1 MHITCNCDFL
11 TLECD
16 FQKKYED
23 YWFEDGKRTGKPEST
38 KPLMAQPDP
47 PAKDF
52 KINKAGGGGKR
63 AYNKKSAHWDNAKVP
78 KNTFTP
84 IGHRGPSPG
93 PGTPDQTEKQL
104 ALEAQVELEQ
114 KEKEVWKER

>member
-1 MHITCNCDFL
+1 MTYNCDFL

-16 FQKKYED
+16 FQKRYED
-23 YWFEDGKRTGKPEST
+23 YWFEEGKRSRKSEPT
-38 KPLMAQPDP
+38 KPLKAQPDP

-52 KINKAGGGGKR
+52 KINKAGGTAKR
-63 AYNKKSAHWDNAKVP
+63 AYNKKSDHWASVKVP
-78 KNTFTP
+78 KGTFTP
-84 IGHRGPSPG
+84 IGGRGPSPC
-93 PGTPDQTEKQL
+93 PPTPDQTEKLL